1 MKKCVKIY
9 GIRNCGSVQKAIKFL
24 ELANIKYDFIDFKLS
39 PPSQADITHWC
50 EIFGIES
57 LLNSKGMT
65 YKKLGL
71 GKQNLSLDDKL
82 KQIEQH
88 PTLIKRPIIE
98 IYESLD
104 DTQAKESLIGFDE
117 ARYKIAFG
125 NA

>member
-1 MKKCVKIY
+1 MKKCAKIY
-9 GIRNCGSVQKAIKFL
+9 GIRNCGSVQKALKFL
-24 ELANIKYDFIDFKLS
+24 ELANVRYDFIDFKLN
-39 PPSQADITHWC
+39 PPSQADITRWC

-71 GKQNLSLDDKL
+71 GKQNLSLEDKL

-98 IYESLD
+98 IYETLD
-104 DTQAKESLIGFDE
+104 TKQPKEFLIGFDE
-117 ARYKIAFG
+117 AKYKATFG
-125 NA
+125 DS